1 MKKILTFALSL
12 LFVTTIVAQNGQEP
26 RNNQSSDSPRMWIGG
41 GVAFGNLSSRDF
53 TVAPNFG
60 MLIKD
65 NIGFGGTIFLSSGN
79 NSSAWDLQ
87 PYIRYYIPVDDRIS
101 FFGDGFVGI
110 GGGDII
116 TGVDGGEYSTLDF
129 GARAGIQYWFTQR
142 WSMTASNNV
151 LVYNS
156 IDGAGD
162 FGMGLDFSS
171 LNFSFFFHF

>member
-1 MKKILTFALSL
+1 MISSKNIPNSPKTNNL
-12 LFVTTIVAQNGQEP
+12 NG
-26 RNNQSSDSPRMWIGG
+26 
-41 GVAFGNLSSRDF
+41 
-53 TVAPNFG
+53 
-60 MLIKD
+60 
-65 NIGFGGTIFLSSGN
+65 
-79 NSSAWDLQ
+79 
-87 PYIRYYIPVDDRIS
+87 DDRIS

-110 GGGDII
+110 GGGDNI

-162 FGMGLDFSS
+162 FGMGLDFSA